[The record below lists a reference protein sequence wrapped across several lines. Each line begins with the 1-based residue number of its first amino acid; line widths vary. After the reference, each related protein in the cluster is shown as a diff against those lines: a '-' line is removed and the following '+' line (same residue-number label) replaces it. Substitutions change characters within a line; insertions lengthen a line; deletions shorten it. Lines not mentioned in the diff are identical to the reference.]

1 MYSGAWILWSL
12 SNQSGKFSVSD
23 IYLGASRVH
32 HGLCC
37 VFRDLPAQTLGNVVQ
52 VQKDAEELVCLSK
65 MKGWTGMQAAK
76 LPDSH
81 EGQADIPPACMRCR
95 LKRRSRLVTG

>member
-1 MYSGAWILWSL
+1 MD
-12 SNQSGKFSVSD
+12 SV
-23 IYLGASRVH
+23 
-32 HGLCC
+32 

-95 LKRRSRLVTG
+95 LKRRSRLVTVGHASNSR